1 LVISCNKLVFK
12 RETKVSSS
20 ASHQEMHFYPQTL
33 QALTEQ
39 ATAVFS
45 NETIN
50 ELHGH
55 PNEAMIT
62 ITGKRYMD

>member
-1 LVISCNKLVFK
+1 
-12 RETKVSSS
+12 
-20 ASHQEMHFYPQTL
+20 MHLYPQIL

-39 ATAVFS
+39 ATAIFS

-62 ITGKRYMD
+62 VTGKRYMD